1 VGTLGHVLEA
11 EGLATV
17 ALSLVRGQIERTH
30 PPRALHCE
38 FPLGR
43 PLGSPADPGFQRRVL
58 LTAFSLLERP
68 SGPVLEDFPEVVTDQ
83 ADEPLACPLPPRV
96 DPTLPAAV
104 DEVAGLRP
112 AYERTLA
119 STGRTL
125 VGRCVSADGVSG
137 AVRAFVR
144 IASGEPWDTVGL
156 PGSPP
161 EAALDIRAYYEEASL
176 ALADHV
182 PAARAAESWLYRT
195 TATGRLLREAQ
206 AKMREQGA
214 PASVWFYL
222 VPVSQQQ
229 PT

>member
-1 VGTLGHVLEA
+1 VGSLGHVLEA
-11 EGLATV
+11 EGPATV
-17 ALSLVRGQIERTH
+17 ALSLVRGQVERTH

-43 PLGSPADPGFQRRVL
+43 PLGRPADPGFQRRVL
-58 LTAFSLLERP
+58 LAAFSLLERP
-68 SGPVLEDFPEVVTDQ
+68 TGPVLEDFPEVI
-83 ADEPLACPLPPRV
+83 ADEADQPLSCPLPPRF

-112 AYERTLA
+112 AYERALA
-119 STGRTL
+119 TTGRTL

-137 AVRAFVR
+137 AVQAFVR
-144 IASGEPWDTVGL
+144 VASGEPWDTVGL
-156 PGSPP
+156 PGSPS
-161 EAALDIRAYYEEASL
+161 EVALDVRAYYEEAAL

-195 TATGRLLREAQ
+195 TATGLVLREAQ
-206 AKMREQGA
+206 AKMRAGGA
-214 PASVWFYL
+214 PQPAWFYV

-229 PT
+229 LS